1 MGKLVARVNFATKTD
16 KKRKEFCRKKII
28 EDLADVKTLNNVI
41 NDIDLSAGSM
51 SNDRLPSQILIQKHS
66 LLWVFFLSAKQRWF
80 YSKFW
85 QVLFSILGSKVG
97 CAVNLHRFCLALFKF
112 SSAWHCL
119 ALAYFMLTLYSSYC
133 L

>member
-51 SNDRLPSQILIQKHS
+51 SNDRLPSQILIQKNS
-66 LLWVFFLSAKQRWF
+66 LL
-80 YSKFW
+80 
-85 QVLFSILGSKVG
+85 
-97 CAVNLHRFCLALFKF
+97 
-112 SSAWHCL
+112 
-119 ALAYFMLTLYSSYC
+119 
-133 L
+133 